1 MRTGSLEL
9 GVSFNPRGWRLHS
22 NWKLLKRQWTV
33 RIRCWSSRVI
43 THHHF
48 FNALGY
54 GRCLNCAKDQTI
66 EELPLLG
73 ESADTF
79 FFLKH
84 PDGVRNLQES
94 GREQGWGYGQSLK
107 SADFVRWSRR
117 VSVSS
122 NGWFLKLGYLPQ
134 TLDKCGQNNSKS
146 NHVWWFIAPIYGP
159 LRDGVFLLLFFSHII
174 RYDLTCMHQDA
185 HSALAAFRVVRCVPG
200 VFSHYQGRL
209 VIHLIYTSR

>member
-1 MRTGSLEL
+1 MNSEDTMLIITGNYPSSFFQCTWLWEMFEL
-9 GVSFNPRGWRLHS
+9 REGSNYRRVATSWGV
-22 NWKLLKRQWTV
+22 
-33 RIRCWSSRVI
+33 CWY
-43 THHHF
+43 F
-48 FNALGY
+48 L
-54 GRCLNCAKDQTI
+54 
-66 EELPLLG
+66 
-73 ESADTF
+73 
-79 FFLKH
+79 FLKH

-185 HSALAAFRVVRCVPG
+185 HSALAAFLVVRCVPG